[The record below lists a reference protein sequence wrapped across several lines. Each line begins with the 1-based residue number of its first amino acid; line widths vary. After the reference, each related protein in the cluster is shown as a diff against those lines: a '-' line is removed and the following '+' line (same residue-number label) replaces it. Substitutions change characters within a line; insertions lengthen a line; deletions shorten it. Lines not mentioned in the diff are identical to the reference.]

1 MGYSLK
7 EFVTDVRW
15 LEWLVRNIR
24 MKAQEGKQILREETL
39 EQTRG
44 KISNASENRTH
55 IILAT
60 LSTVKFLQQSWRQLF
75 HSGLCFC
82 SEISS
87 VPTEIRLFTRNRILR
102 YLWKEIK
109 SCRNCCTYLIFFFN
123 SWLRLRTFII
133 IDQLF
138 CSPNFLH
145 LGLVSIL

>member
-15 LEWLVRNIR
+15 PEWLVRNIR
-24 MKAQEGKQILREETL
+24 MKAQEGKQILREETI

-75 HSGLCFC
+75 HPGLCFPRKFPVSQHRFVYSHEREFC
-82 SEISS
+82 VISGKKLS
-87 VPTEIRLFTRNRILR
+87 HVV
-102 YLWKEIK
+102 
-109 SCRNCCTYLIFFFN
+109 
-123 SWLRLRTFII
+123 II
-133 IDQLF
+133 VHI
-138 CSPNFLH
+138 
-145 LGLVSIL
+145 